1 MVKPKQSRKKPCTK
15 KYRNRKQSGK
25 HARRQSRR
33 RSRRQS
39 RGGVLEGAPVN
50 YSLSGDW
57 SSQRSLGQG
66 SDFFKYHEDQ
76 HGGQAPYPSS
86 VDASVLPGALR
97 GPAGL
102 NGLDMAFS
110 DIKGMRDPPYDGPMM
125 GGKRRKR
132 RKHGKHCKTHKK
144 SKHSKHSKH
153 SKCNKKSSKRRR
165 HSRGGSLGYAP
176 FPSQGMLLDSE
187 KAYADAALRPEWKTG
202 VEIMD
207 ARIRNTQ

>member
-1 MVKPKQSRKKPCTK
+1 M
-15 KYRNRKQSGK
+15 
-25 HARRQSRR
+25 
-33 RSRRQS
+33 
-39 RGGVLEGAPVN
+39 
-50 YSLSGDW
+50 D
-57 SSQRSLGQG
+57 
-66 SDFFKYHEDQ
+66 D
-76 HGGQAPYPSS
+76 
-86 VDASVLPGALR
+86 SVLPGALR

-144 SKHSKHSKH
+144 SKHN
-153 SKCNKKSSKRRR
+153 KCNKKSSKKRR

-207 ARIRNTQ
+207 ARIRDTQ